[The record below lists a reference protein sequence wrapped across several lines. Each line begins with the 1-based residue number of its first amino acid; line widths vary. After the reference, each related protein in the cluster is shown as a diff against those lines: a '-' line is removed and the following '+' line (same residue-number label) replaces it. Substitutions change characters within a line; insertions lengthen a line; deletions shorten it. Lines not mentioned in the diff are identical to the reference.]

1 MAYNG
6 AGMIIFKKHILP
18 VRDPRIY
25 MAVERT
31 YLGYLRFGLSIV
43 TLGFFFYKVGSIVFS
58 ARRWFGPP
66 AYFSITLAI
75 VLAGLGMIVFSIFSF
90 VFDMKYLSK
99 GVDVDK
105 KETRDPRIYMAA
117 ERTFLAWV
125 RTSVSLIIFGFVV
138 ENFEMLLKQ
147 IGGDARLQV
156 FQSTSLVEVGLFIIL
171 TGVGTVL
178 IGIMNFRSALRQIDV
193 GFYRTNEKMYKVFGA
208 LIFIT
213 SLVIIGFML
222 RLME

>member
-1 MAYNG
+1 
-6 AGMIIFKKHILP
+6 MIIFKKDIAP
-18 VRDPRIY
+18 ARDPRIY

-31 YLGYLRFGLSIV
+31 YMGYLRFGLSIV
-43 TLGFFFYKVGSIVFS
+43 TFGFFFYKVGDIIFS
-58 ARRWFGPP
+58 ARRLFGPP
-66 AYFSITLAI
+66 LYFSITLAI
-75 VLAGLGMIVFSIFSF
+75 ALAGLGMIVFSIFSF
-90 VFDMKYLSK
+90 IFDMNYLSK
-99 GVDVDK
+99 GIEVDK

-138 ENFEMLLKQ
+138 ENFEILLKQ
-147 IGGDARLQV
+147 IGIGSQMQG
-156 FQSTSLVEVGLFIIL
+156 FHGTGLVEVGLFIIL

-193 GFYRTNEKMYKVFGA
+193 GHYRTNERMYKIFGV

-222 RLME
+222 HLME

>member
-1 MAYNG
+1 
-6 AGMIIFKKHILP
+6 MIIFKGHTP
-18 VRDPRIY
+18 PASDPRIY

-31 YLGYLRFGLSIV
+31 CLGYLRFGLSIV
-43 TLGFFFYKVGSIVFS
+43 TFGFFFYKVGDIVFRDRHLLS
-58 ARRWFGPP
+58 PSN
-66 AYFSITLAI
+66 YSSITLAV
-75 VLAGLGMIVFSIFSF
+75 VLAGLGMILFSMFSF
-90 VFDMKYLSK
+90 VFDMKYLNK
-99 GVDVDK
+99 GIEVDK

-138 ENFEMLLKQ
+138 ENFEILLKQ
-147 IGGDARLQV
+147 IGIGSKMEA
-156 FQSTSLVEVGLFIIL
+156 FHHTSLVEVGLFIIL

-178 IGIMNFRSALRQIDV
+178 IGIMNFRSALRQIDM
-193 GFYRTNEKMYKVFGA
+193 GHYRTNEQMYKIFGA